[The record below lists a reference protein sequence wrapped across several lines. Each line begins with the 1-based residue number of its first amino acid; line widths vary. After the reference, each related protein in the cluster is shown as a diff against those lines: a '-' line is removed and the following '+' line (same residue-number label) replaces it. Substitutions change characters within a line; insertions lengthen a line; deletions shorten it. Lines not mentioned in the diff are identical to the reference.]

1 MKHVLFVD
9 RACRG
14 NPGPAS
20 AGAVLYAGEK
30 EVGVVSKPLG
40 VQTNNYAEY
49 MSLILGLEMA
59 ASQKIKNLTV
69 YADSQLMVRQINGQY
84 KVKHPG
90 LKPLFEKAK
99 ILIAQFDSFA
109 MDHVRREL
117 NQRADALA
125 NQALDA

>member
-1 MKHVLFVD
+1 
-9 RACRG
+9 
-14 NPGPAS
+14 
-20 AGAVLYAGEK
+20 
-30 EVGVVSKPLG
+30 
-40 VQTNNYAEY
+40 
-49 MSLILGLEMA
+49 MA